1 MPRPVISAIRFSPPC
16 VVARLGESPSPLEA
30 FTWAEDP
37 RIFGAGK
44 TVIIPSVSLEVL
56 ADGSVEPYIP
66 GSIRFKDGRAIRPV
80 CPFLELTAEV
90 KRGSDRAK
98 WERLTNTLMRDAGI
112 SLAQLSFYLVA
123 ANRKAQRRTGDPAC
137 GFEARLFAE
146 ASNHERHA
154 LLAWTHVESG
164 LPLVLRDRPIPLGF
178 FQVMRPSPR
187 PSHVGDV
194 CLDTIR
200 VRFTPGRGQVYG
212 PPGATV
218 SQASGSRGRYVIV
231 LPQNRILNPA
241 AQWINYDFNSPPYPP
256 PLPPDTYD
264 GESDV
269 DQNAASFGVV
279 DDTCDVLITATL
291 AARTASLTANGR
303 VFVGPPDFAPD
314 RRPFLSIADD
324 LADRDPRSLPKD
336 VRQATPSEWHDAV
349 ADLFRRTAET
359 ASLFNLDRARL
370 RQIQINNDRRYE
382 NHLGFPKINY
392 ETMTVEDRILENKKL
407 LSYDAEVNTL
417 PPAGD
422 EADGAPALPRSEYAK
437 IRHDQLSEP
446 ELLLRFLLENR
457 ERAREIIRPPFARAS
472 ELKAAGDLQ
481 KPLELRDPR
490 FRRSYAF
497 DMRMPPYMRDA
508 DYSALSITRLQW
520 DLLFP
525 DTKEPGSEES
535 ARFAQSAYRELSAS
549 QQARKLKPR
558 KKRSGV
564 PPE

>member
-1 MPRPVISAIRFSPPC
+1 
-16 VVARLGESPSPLEA
+16 
-30 FTWAEDP
+30 
-37 RIFGAGK
+37 
-44 TVIIPSVSLEVL
+44 
-56 ADGSVEPYIP
+56 
-66 GSIRFKDGRAIRPV
+66 
-80 CPFLELTAEV
+80 
-90 KRGSDRAK
+90 
-98 WERLTNTLMRDAGI
+98 
-112 SLAQLSFYLVA
+112 
-123 ANRKAQRRTGDPAC
+123 
-137 GFEARLFAE
+137 
-146 ASNHERHA
+146 
-154 LLAWTHVESG
+154 
-164 LPLVLRDRPIPLGF
+164 
-178 FQVMRPSPR
+178 
-187 PSHVGDV
+187 
-194 CLDTIR
+194 
-200 VRFTPGRGQVYG
+200 
-212 PPGATV
+212 
-218 SQASGSRGRYVIV
+218 
-231 LPQNRILNPA
+231 
-241 AQWINYDFNSPPYPP
+241 
-256 PLPPDTYD
+256 
-264 GESDV
+264 
-269 DQNAASFGVV
+269 
-279 DDTCDVLITATL
+279 
-291 AARTASLTANGR
+291 
-303 VFVGPPDFAPD
+303 
-314 RRPFLSIADD
+314 
-324 LADRDPRSLPKD
+324 
-336 VRQATPSEWHDAV
+336 
-349 ADLFRRTAET
+349 
-359 ASLFNLDRARL
+359 L